1 MLKLA
6 FNTLYLIDSMRAIY
20 KEFIIIVNFF
30 SLLQNVRTMTSLKMQ
45 DVSKDIDLESK
56 QFSRDNNT
64 RFASGKSI
72 YRSAN
77 KLI

>member
-1 MLKLA
+1 
-6 FNTLYLIDSMRAIY
+6 
-20 KEFIIIVNFF
+20 
-30 SLLQNVRTMTSLKMQ
+30 MQ

-64 RFASGKSI
+64 RFVSGKSI